1 MLISYKLQHSHSIK
15 SEFNLIPNLNQ
26 DINRLNYILLNLLTS
41 TSTSTRNSNQII
53 KIYKLLSCLTTESN
67 YYFNS
72 TISTLLFDRCDD
84 DNNKIKWLKSN
95 SIHFNNKFNKRSTSS
110 TINKERI
117 NNLNQ
122 IVLHNLNNQL
132 DQEEDNELTLNLNSL
147 PFAKSYN
154 LLLLQSINYLFKSQ
168 PVILTHHHHNI
179 NNNNIINNINN
190 KKRKL
195 SSKSHQSL

>member
-1 MLISYKLQHSHSIK
+1 MLISYKLQHSHLIK
-15 SEFNLIPNLNQ
+15 SQFNLIPNLNQ
-26 DINRLNYILLNLLTS
+26 DINRLNCILLNLLTS
-41 TSTSTRNSNQII
+41 SSTSTRNSNQII

-72 TISTLLFDRCDD
+72 TTSTLLFNRRDD
-84 DNNKIKWLKSN
+84 DNNKMKWLKSN
-95 SIHFNNKFNKRSTSS
+95 SIHFNNKFNKRTISS
-110 TINKERI
+110 SINKERI

-122 IVLHNLNNQL
+122 IVLHSQLHLNTQYL

-168 PVILTHHHHNI
+168 PEINHHDII
-179 NNNNIINNINN
+179 NNNNIIIN

-195 SSKSHQSL
+195 SGMSH